1 MVMHLNLPSKGAP
14 IVKKLVFAIEGILI
28 WLVIMAQEFTFNRFS
43 GNEVDVLPVAR
54 QVVDPSWLPGDW
66 YLNLDIGYRKLFNYL
81 VGILVDQLGFLYG
94 AYAGRLLAYSIL
106 TIGLV
111 VFFRAIR
118 LRFALGFI
126 LLVFFLENQ
135 SLVAGEWI
143 VAGVDTKTFAYAF
156 ALLSFSSFLRKR
168 YLLGFAFAGA
178 ALSFHV
184 LVGIYALFCTGFAM
198 LLTGKTWRGE
208 WQKLF
213 RRSWPF
219 LITGIFGLLAVL
231 QQLLPQGEVDVNKAW
246 EIYVNLRVPHHVL
259 PSSWGEDPWLLY
271 LALAAGLFL
280 AVYLIR
286 KTIEARFT
294 AAYALG
300 SVCLFTI
307 GLVIYAIGETSL
319 LRFYWFRYP
328 DVMVPFLAMVLV
340 ALMVSDLTFVN
351 LKDLL
356 RHRKSWNIA
365 QDLLSRG
372 VPMFLALTV
381 ILLAWHSITVLRTMN
396 QRGQRDRP
404 SKIQTALE
412 WISGNTPEQAVFLVD
427 PLILEFYIH
436 AERAEFASFN
446 HAPQYAADILE
457 WHKRI
462 VIVND
467 GHPLRI
473 PMSKDELRNNFYHLD
488 EGSIRDIAEEHGL
501 SYYLGLAD
509 SQLSF
514 EPVYQDDNFTLYAI
528 D

>member
-1 MVMHLNLPSKGAP
+1 MHLNLPSKDAA
-14 IVKKLVFAIEGILI
+14 IVKWVIFAIEMFLI

-43 GNEVDVLPVAR
+43 GNEVDVLPAAR
-54 QVVDPSWLPGDW
+54 QIVNHSWLPGDW

-81 VGILVDQLGFLYG
+81 AGILVDQLGFLYG
-94 AYAGRLLAYSIL
+94 AYAGRILAYSIL
-106 TIGLV
+106 ALALV

-126 LLVFFLENQ
+126 LLVFFLEDQ
-135 SLVAGEWI
+135 SLIAGEWI
-143 VAGVDTKTFAYAF
+143 AGGVDTKTFAYAF
-156 ALLSFSSFLRKR
+156 ALLSFSYLFKKR

-198 LLTGKTWRGE
+198 LLTLKSWRSE
-208 WQKLF
+208 WRPLI

-219 LITGIFGLLAVL
+219 FITGIFGLLAIV
-231 QQLLPQGEVDVNKAW
+231 QQLLPQGEVNVNKAW

-271 LALAAGLFL
+271 LALATGLFL

-300 SVCLFTI
+300 GVCLFAI
-307 GLVIYAIGETSL
+307 GLAIYAIGETNL

-328 DVMVPFLAMVLV
+328 DVMVPFLTLVLV
-340 ALMVSDLTFVN
+340 ALMVSDLTYVN

-356 RHRKSWNIA
+356 RLRKPWHSA
-365 QDLLSRG
+365 QELLSKG
-372 VPMFLALTV
+372 VPMFLALAV

-396 QRGQRDRP
+396 QRGQRNRP
-404 SKIQTALE
+404 PKIQTALE
-412 WISGNTPEQAVFLVD
+412 WISENTPKQAVFLVD
-427 PLILEFYIH
+427 PLLSEFYIY
-436 AERAEFASFN
+436 AERAEFVSFN
-446 HAPQYAADILE
+446 HAPQFAADILE
-457 WHKRI
+457 WHERI
-462 VIVND
+462 VLGNA
-467 GHPLRI
+467 GYPLRA
-473 PMSKDELRNNFYHLD
+473 PVSKDELRNNFYHLD
-488 EGSIRDIAEEHGL
+488 EGSIRDIAEEYGL

-514 EPVYQDDNFTLYAI
+514 EPVYQDDNVILYAI